1 MKSFAPEFQAALAA
15 RRLMPRD
22 FLSITARNRSTG
34 LPETVNFWSD
44 LSNISTYVIDPDTGL
59 PELREYRGAGSLIQI
74 SDIPAIAGVT
84 VQRVTIR
91 LSQLDEQVEQA
102 VRLYD
107 VKQARVEIHTGLLD
121 PDSRKMVSPAEPL
134 FVGFLDEAPIVTPAE
149 GEDGGVTLT
158 CTSHTQELAR
168 SNHATRSH
176 ADQQV
181 RAPGDD
187 FFIDAAVVGDWDH
200 YWGNVGQNKVET
212 AKPKGLFGWG
222 NFLGFL

>member
-1 MKSFAPEFQAALAA
+1 MKTFAPAYQAALAA
-15 RRLMPRD
+15 RRLLPRD

-34 LPETVNFWSD
+34 EPETVNFWSD
-44 LSNISTYVIDPDTGL
+44 VSSVTAMVLDPDTGL
-59 PELREYRGAGSLIQI
+59 PVLRDYRGAGSLIQI

-91 LSQLDEQVEQA
+91 MSQLDEAVQQA
-102 VRLYD
+102 VRLYN

-134 FVGFLDEAPIVTPAE
+134 FVGFIDEAPITTPAE
-149 GEDGGVTLT
+149 GEDGGITLT

-168 SNHATRSH
+168 SNPATRSH
-176 ADQQV
+176 ADQQT

-200 YWGNVGQNKVET
+200 YWGQEPGQKVET
-212 AKPKGLFGWG
+212 KKGLFGWG
-222 NFLGFL
+222 GGFFGL